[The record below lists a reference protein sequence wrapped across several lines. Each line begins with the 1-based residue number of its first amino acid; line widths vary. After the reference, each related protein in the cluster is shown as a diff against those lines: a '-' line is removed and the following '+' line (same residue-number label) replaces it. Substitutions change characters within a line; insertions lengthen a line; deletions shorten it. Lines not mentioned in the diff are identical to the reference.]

1 MERQQ
6 FVVEIHD
13 ASYNTTLFKHCLLE
27 KILHFMHSTY
37 FQLKQKPEC
46 HFLNFFV
53 LKILVYDLHSAMQTQ
68 IHETLIQTWQ
78 YEEAQMEENP
88 L

>member
-1 MERQQ
+1 MPLSQ
-6 FVVEIHD
+6 
-13 ASYNTTLFKHCLLE
+13 LL
-27 KILHFMHSTY
+27 
-37 FQLKQKPEC
+37 
-46 HFLNFFV
+46 FV

-88 L
+88 LEEDGSHSSNWVSGQWNGNSAT